1 MRPGVSAR
9 DSPSAHRPCAA
20 RSPPYPAPLRF
31 PSSSFLP
38 QLPIRPLAV
47 CLRSGCGSL
56 VGLVGTADLAR
67 CPARC
72 SAPRAAPEPS
82 SLLLVVLL
90 LLLGAFALAQRL
102 VGELA
107 KWGRVAVE
115 MPASRQGFW
124 TDSVPAD
131 DASDDDEA

>member
-1 MRPGVSAR
+1 MTRRRPIDRAPPDRPPTLPRSAF
-9 DSPSAHRPCAA
+9 PRP
-20 RSPPYPAPLRF
+20 RLF
-31 PSSSFLP
+31 PKLP
-38 QLPIRPLAV
+38 TRPLAV

-56 VGLVGTADLAR
+56 VDPVGTADLAR
-67 CPARC
+67 CPARRDA
-72 SAPRAAPEPS
+72 SRAAPEPS